1 MALYNLLKMYIWG
14 MQMIQ
19 NKTSYILKRKQYV
32 QHP

>member
-1 MALYNLLKMYIWG
+1 MALYNLFKMYIWG

-19 NKTSYILKRKQYV
+19 NKTNYILKRKQYV